1 MSRNLRNTIPLID
14 WIRTIGRGRERVE
27 ALRFPDTIA
36 ARTQP
41 PPHVPGGP
49 YHKISKVYYYSRDV
63 RRSVQP
69 PSEIYTEGQIEAGE
83 IDMTQIKLNPLKKQL
98 LREE

>member
-1 MSRNLRNTIPLID
+1 MSRELRKTIPLID

-27 ALRFPDTIA
+27 CLRYPDSTA

-49 YHKISKVYYYSRDV
+49 YHKISNVYYYTRDV

-69 PSEIYTEGQIEAGE
+69 PSEIYAEGQIEAGKV
-83 IDMTQIKLNPLKKQL
+83 DTTQIKLNPLNKQL
-98 LREE
+98 LKEE

>member
-1 MSRNLRNTIPLID
+1 MSRELRKTIPLID
-14 WIRTIGRGRERVE
+14 WFRTIGRGRERLE
-27 ALRFPDTIA
+27 ALRFPDTVA

-49 YHKISKVYYYSRDV
+49 YHKISKIYYYTRDV

-69 PSEIYTEGQIEAGE
+69 PSEIYTEGQIEAGK
-83 IDMTQIKLNPLKKQL
+83 IDMTQVKLNPLNKKL
-98 LREE
+98 ISEK